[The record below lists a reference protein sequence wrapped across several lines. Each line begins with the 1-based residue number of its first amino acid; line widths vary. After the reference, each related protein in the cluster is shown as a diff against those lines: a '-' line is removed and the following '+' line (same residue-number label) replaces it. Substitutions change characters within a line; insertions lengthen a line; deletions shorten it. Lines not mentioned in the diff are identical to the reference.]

1 MGWWKDF
8 ANSLV
13 ETTAA
18 GLTSSLATGVS
29 GEKSGLGSMLS
40 EGTQSDFDKYVSA
53 RQAAVK
59 GEYDK
64 YTQKFDAFEEQAKQF
79 AGLVGSPSS
88 QNLGTELDGMEVAAR
103 YMQGKSQA
111 QINDTIAQL
120 KKLKAEGKNI
130 REVRPDLFK
139 RGADQEIRNYTAQDI
154 ARMQLGGAFS
164 YTPKPYDLS
173 KRRTGLARFLRDDL
187 GLYGE
192 TFAKEREALA
202 ERQARDITAAL
213 PGYDKYAGTGGAK
226 YDSPQASLSFAGAD
240 LRTEAEKRAE
250 RIDIAREKLTNT
262 QVKQAEQTYLFA
274 QNAEKD
280 RQAQFKIT
288 MENSLLDQ
296 QFKKGQLSKQEY
308 ELQKRDAEDAIV
320 GKPLHDALAAA
331 ITADRKN
338 PTPETAAAVL
348 SAQEA
353 VYDHSTSLGFYDVV
367 KKEVER
373 RKEYD
378 PRFKSKKRA
387 GKIDVDVGAK
397 EIVGFET
404 PEAALQEETKIWEQS
419 FIDAYKTLSPTARER
434 INFKQFGLNVNE
446 TFRNSAKE
454 FFNLRTIG
462 SKAYGEKT
470 TGLQELEAGIAAAYP
485 DMSDKDKEIKL
496 QEAIQFAAKYKI
508 QLTGGR
514 TAAKPSPT
522 TTVPLQEGKPVSGM
536 DVIEGDIGEDVRPTQ
551 SIDIGDQAPKGFVQR
566 RPIAIRGMNGARK
579 DRATP
584 NKKSIKEID
593 EEIAALKKQ
602 LESIPEWTNRGKQK
616 QQQIYDLQSQ
626 RLEIRRANQ

>member
-192 TFAKEREALA
+192 TFAKEREAVA

-213 PGYDKYAGTGGAK
+213 PGYDKYAGTGGAR
-226 YDSPQASLSFAGAD
+226 YTQTQAAFDFGAGD
-240 LRTEAEKRAE
+240 LRTEEQRIAQETTKLNFEELKRNITRNQTKFDQDIKNAQLLQQVREGELTDAKTKREVEKKE
-250 RIDIAREKLTNT
+250 RELQDAKDILAGRGVVEAAAKARTDYLKNKNPETLAALRESRQNLYSFNATSNFYKTISDKVTSDMALDKKFTSSKQEGDKKIPTVGEKTIT
-262 QVKQAEQTYLFA
+262 AYTPAQARAEQTRLWKENTYRLFNTLNPDDQEVVNLKA
-274 QNAEKD
+274 IQPFVGEAFTNDMRDFAKVMRSGKTRTEEGSSIEMKLKAGMEATSANLGKEAYNNKFRRMVQFAKD
-280 RQAQFKIT
+280 RGLLEDPNRKTRKDTQQKDKKIQP
-288 MENSLLDQ
+288 S
-296 QFKKGQLSKQEY
+296 
-308 ELQKRDAEDAIV
+308 
-320 GKPLHDALAAA
+320 
-331 ITADRKN
+331 
-338 PTPETAAAVL
+338 
-348 SAQEA
+348 
-353 VYDHSTSLGFYDVV
+353 
-367 KKEVER
+367 
-373 RKEYD
+373 
-378 PRFKSKKRA
+378 
-387 GKIDVDVGAK
+387 DVDVG
-397 EIVGFET
+397 
-404 PEAALQEETKIWEQS
+404 
-419 FIDAYKTLSPTARER
+419 D
-434 INFKQFGLNVNE
+434 VNRR
-446 TFRNSAKE
+446 F
-454 FFNLRTIG
+454 
-462 SKAYGEKT
+462 
-470 TGLQELEAGIAAAYP
+470 
-485 DMSDKDKEIKL
+485 
-496 QEAIQFAAKYKI
+496 
-508 QLTGGR
+508 
-514 TAAKPSPT
+514 
-522 TTVPLQEGKPVSGM
+522 TVPEGTGSE
-536 DVIEGDIGEDVRPTQ
+536 EGLSAEDIARAERLRDRRKGQIKNLMGQMRMMNEDGKARVRGL
-551 SIDIGDQAPKGFVQR
+551 IG
-566 RPIAIRGMNGARK
+566 
-579 DRATP
+579 TYET
-584 NKKSIKEID
+584 EID
-593 EEIAALKKQ
+593 NLVRKYGIE
-602 LESIPEWTNRGKQK
+602 R
-616 QQQIYDLQSQ
+616 
-626 RLEIRRANQ
+626 

>member
-103 YMQGKSQA
+103 YMQGKSQS

-130 REVRPDLFK
+130 REARPDLFK

-192 TFAKEREALA
+192 TFAKEREAVA

-213 PGYDKYAGTGGAK
+213 PGYDKYAGTGGAR
-226 YDSPQASLSFAGAD
+226 YTQTQAAFDFGAGD
-240 LRTEAEKRAE
+240 LRTAAELRAE
-250 RIDIAREKLTNT
+250 RRDIAQTDKAEFDLTEAK
-262 QVKQAEQTYLFA
+262 VAAKERKELFEINKSNA
-274 QNAEKD
+274 WLQNQINKGT
-280 RQAQFKIT
+280 I
-288 MENSLLDQ
+288 SDQ
-296 QFKKGQLSKQEY
+296 
-308 ELQKRDAEDAIV
+308 
-320 GKPLHDALAAA
+320 
-331 ITADRKN
+331 
-338 PTPETAAAVL
+338 
-348 SAQEA
+348 
-353 VYDHSTSLGFYDVV
+353 
-367 KKEVER
+367 EVER
-373 RKEYD
+373 RRKKALAVISGDAQMEAVAKAQEAYNKNPSPETARELRFARSDYSSQQTAANFYKNVNAEVSRLKALD
-378 PRFKSKKRA
+378 PKFTSKKREGIVKGASTDVTGYTGEQAAAAEEKLWKQASVRMYMSMKSSYADTVDVSPFYLHMKPEDVENMVTFADTVRRGFDKLGVEKTKGQITLDVIKA
-387 GKIDVDVGAK
+387 GVSTPEEANKLIRFASETNVPIRNKKGDNIASRTVEGKDLPPIDPRIDVAAEPEPVRKIEDEDKTDVISLGK
-397 EIVGFET
+397 EG
-404 PEAALQEETKIWEQS
+404 LRLRS
-419 FIDAYKTLSPTARER
+419 ARER
-434 INFKQFGLNVNE
+434 AVKQIQDRVGNNNYLLQQINK
-446 TFRNSAKE
+446 
-454 FFNLRTIG
+454 LRKG
-462 SKAYGEKT
+462 
-470 TGLQELEAGIAAAYP
+470 AGRGMG
-485 DMSDKDKEIKL
+485 MSDKAVANKISQYNAQIQANEK
-496 QEAIQFAAKYKI
+496 AI
-508 QLTGGR
+508 
-514 TAAKPSPT
+514 
-522 TTVPLQEGKPVSGM
+522 
-536 DVIEGDIGEDVRPTQ
+536 
-551 SIDIGDQAPKGFVQR
+551 
-566 RPIAIRGMNGARK
+566 N
-579 DRATP
+579 
-584 NKKSIKEID
+584 
-593 EEIAALKKQ
+593 
-602 LESIPEWTNRGKQK
+602 
-616 QQQIYDLQSQ
+616 
-626 RLEIRRANQ
+626 EIRRAAGIK